1 MCVGIGFS
9 DQTLILNHGYPISSN
24 NSHPSINYLGPQII
38 TPAEGSII
46 ASSNNRPPHPSRH
59 PFFLLHPPCQVEVES
74 DPAKLIS
81 DK

>member
-9 DQTLILNHGYPISSN
+9 DQTLILNHEYPISSN

-46 ASSNNRPPHPSRH
+46 ASSNNRPPPTPLVILS
-59 PFFLLHPPCQVEVES
+59 FFYTLPV
-74 DPAKLIS
+74 KLKWSLIQQN
-81 DK
+81 